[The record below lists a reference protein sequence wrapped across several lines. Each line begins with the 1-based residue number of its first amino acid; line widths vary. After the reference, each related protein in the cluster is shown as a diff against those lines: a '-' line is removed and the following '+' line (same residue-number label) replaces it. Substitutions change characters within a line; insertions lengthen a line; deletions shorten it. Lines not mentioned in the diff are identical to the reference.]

1 MKKLSIVLIAAVV
14 YPFAGCATS
23 KQARKVEPT
32 SFLGEYRSLLAPGK
46 SDEDPLLV
54 YRNPKANFDSYRKL
68 LLEPVTIW
76 GDPNHALTEGE
87 RHDLQQV
94 VDNFYV
100 SLRTKLSPYF
110 QLVDQPGP
118 GVLRAQVALENSE
131 RSDTALKVA
140 SKGVPYGA
148 VPSTIWTMITG
159 KPAFVGEAS
168 IEYILK
174 DAGTGELLAA
184 GADRRVGGDAVST
197 EYLNSWGDVKNVL
210 DYWTDAAVYRVC
222 LGRGG
227 ANCVRPKT
235 SLLPGS

>member
-1 MKKLSIVLIAAVV
+1 MRRNAAILVAALWTL
-14 YPFAGCATS
+14 AGCATS
-23 KQARKVEPT
+23 KQARRVEPT
-32 SFLGEYRSLLAPGK
+32 SFLGEYKSLLAPGK
-46 SDEDPLLV
+46 TDEDPLLV

-68 LLEPVTIW
+68 LLEPVTVW
-76 GDPNHALTEGE
+76 GDPKHTLTEDQ

-94 VDNFYV
+94 VDTFYA
-100 SLRTKLSPYF
+100 SLRTKLTPYF
-110 QLVDQPGP
+110 ELVDRPGP
-118 GVLRAQVALENSE
+118 GVLRAQVAIENSE

-148 VPSTIWTMITG
+148 VPGTIWTMITG

-174 DAGTGELLAA
+174 DGGTGELLAA

-197 EYLNSWGDVKNVL
+197 EYLNSWGDVKNAL

-222 LGRGG
+222 VQRGG
-227 ANCVRPKT
+227 SSCVRPRT
-235 SLLPGS
+235 SLLPGA